1 MLQGVDA
8 LSMIHLSISPQKNV
22 QMNRTFFRLLC
33 VLLIHLSVTLPSV
46 FAENDPAFEQRFRN
60 LSDSLRCPTCQ
71 GISVKDSQAGFSTS
85 MKLKIRELMNSGLS
99 DEEIR
104 AYFVE
109 RYGEW
114 ILRAPP
120 KQGFN
125 LLLWGL
131 PGIGLVV
138 VLGVVLLRSKRW
150 VRKEQESELLPLS
163 AEEETLIAQDLR
175 RFERSQEIRV

>member
-1 MLQGVDA
+1 
-8 LSMIHLSISPQKNV
+8 
-22 QMNRTFFRLLC
+22 
-33 VLLIHLSVTLPSV
+33 
-46 FAENDPAFEQRFRN
+46 
-60 LSDSLRCPTCQ
+60 
-71 GISVKDSQAGFSTS
+71 
-85 MKLKIRELMNSGLS
+85 MKLKIRELMNSRYS
-99 DEEIR
+99 DEEVR

-109 RYGEW
+109 RYGVW

-150 VRKEQESELLPLS
+150 VRKEQELGLPPLS
-163 AEEETLIAQDLR
+163 VEEEALIAQDLR
-175 RFERSQEIRV
+175 RFERSQEIRA

>member
-1 MLQGVDA
+1 MDRV
-8 LSMIHLSISPQKNV
+8 LS
-22 QMNRTFFRLLC
+22 RLLF
-33 VLLIHLSVTLPSV
+33 VIWISLTLPFTLIS
-46 FAENDPAFEQRFRN
+46 AEGDPAFEQRFRD

-71 GISVKDSQAGFSTS
+71 GISVKDSAAGFSTS
-85 MKLKIRELMNSGLS
+85 MKLKIRELMNSGYS
-99 DEEIR
+99 DEEVR

-109 RYGEW
+109 RYGVW

-150 VRKEQESELLPLS
+150 VRKEQELGLLPLS
-163 AEEETLIAQDLR
+163 VEEEALIAQDLR
-175 RFERSQEIRV
+175 RFERSQEIRA